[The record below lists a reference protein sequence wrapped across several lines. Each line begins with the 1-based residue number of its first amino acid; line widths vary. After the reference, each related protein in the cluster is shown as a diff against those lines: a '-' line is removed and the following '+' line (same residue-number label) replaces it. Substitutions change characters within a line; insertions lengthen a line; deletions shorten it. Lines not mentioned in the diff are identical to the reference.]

1 MHAYTLKFS
10 MKHFIFPL
18 LAFAAVSVQ
27 AQQLSPQTLNNA
39 GSSKIAGGIILED
52 ALGGFTT
59 ASTSTSVFMYTQDFL
74 QPDAGSTTV
83 VPVLNNV
90 VLSGGSTLDNAGTTF
105 INGPLMLEFTHGEF
119 ASITLQQGSNMLTQG
134 ILQPYSSGAI
144 LPVTGLEL
152 YAKRINPN
160 TVELNW
166 KTQTEIS
173 NKGFFIERKKD
184 NENSF
189 TGIHFTATAALG
201 GNSSFP
207 LQYTYNDNNN
217 YTGKTWYRIKQD
229 DIDGR
234 SIYSA
239 IRIVDGSNSKQALLQ
254 VWPVPA
260 SGPVNVLVSG
270 IAGSDKLIVVDAAG
284 SVVQQ
289 VPVQN
294 NSSMQLSRLM
304 PGTYIL
310 RLAANKDLVQKIII
324 Q

>member
-18 LAFAAVSVQ
+18 LVFATTWVQ
-27 AQQLSPQTLNNA
+27 AQQLSPQTLNSA

-52 ALGGFTT
+52 ALGGFAT
-59 ASTSTSVFMYTQDFL
+59 ASTNTSVFMYTQDFL

-83 VPVLNNV
+83 IPVLNNV
-90 VLSGGSTLDNAGTTF
+90 VLSGGSTTDNAGTTL
-105 INGPLMLEFTHGEF
+105 INGNLMLEFTLGET

-134 ILQPYSSGAI
+134 ILQPYSTGAI

-152 YAKRINPN
+152 YAKRINPT

-166 KTQTEIS
+166 KTQTEIN

-229 DIDGR
+229 DNDGR
-234 SIYSA
+234 STYSA
-239 IRIVDGSNSKQALLQ
+239 IRIVDGSNGKQALLQ
-254 VWPVPA
+254 VWPVPS

-270 IAGSDKLIVVDAAG
+270 IAGADKLFVVDAG
-284 SVVQQ
+284 GRVVQQ
-289 VPVQN
+289 LTVQN
-294 NSSMQLSRLM
+294 NSSIQLNKLL
-304 PGTYIL
+304 PGTYII
-310 RLAANKDLVQKIII
+310 RLAENKELVQKIII